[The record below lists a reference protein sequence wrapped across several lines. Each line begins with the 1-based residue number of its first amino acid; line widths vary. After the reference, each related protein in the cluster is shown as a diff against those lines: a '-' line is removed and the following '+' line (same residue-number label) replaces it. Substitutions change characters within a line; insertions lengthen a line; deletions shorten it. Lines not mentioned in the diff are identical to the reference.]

1 MTHLEMR
8 NSNFFQVVK
17 TDGNY
22 DLNEIPYAPLFSA
35 KFPEFKFRATYDFD
49 GTAIGYIKVIEK
61 CISLHAYT
69 F

>member
-1 MTHLEMR
+1 MR

-17 TDGNY
+17 TDDNY
-22 DLNEIPYAPLFSA
+22 DLNDIPYAPLFYDE
-35 KFPEFKFRATYDFD
+35 FPTFNFEDINDLKANLIEYN
-49 GTAIGYIKVIEK
+49 KVIEK